1 MLDILIK
8 NARILDG
15 TGNPWQPGDVAIQDG
30 RIAAMGRVE
39 GEAAQTIDAAGLFCT
54 PGFIDPHGHDEGYAL
69 TDEETHAKLSQGV
82 TTDVSGNCGLSLAPV
97 SPDHAAELAAAV
109 ALLTPPKN
117 LKDFSTFDDF
127 LRAMEARP
135 HAINLAYQV
144 GHGALRIAVTGM
156 ENRPATAK
164 ELDAMCGMLR
174 EALQSGAVGMSVGML
189 YPPGNIATQDELV
202 ALCRILRD
210 YDRIMTIHIRDEA
223 DRVVES
229 VKEAIDLARLSGCF
243 VNISHHKALG
253 LSNWGKVDTTLG
265 LIEEANA
272 QGVAVGFD
280 QYPYNANCTGLNTI
294 LPPSY
299 LLTDQTELVSN
310 LRTKEF
316 REQVRHAIMN
326 PTEIWDNYARNV
338 GMDRTLVIKADATPE
353 AVGIRVSEY
362 AAARG
367 LEPLDAAF
375 QLLAD
380 NNLDVVAVYFSISDE
395 DIATVMRNINGMFGS
410 DGIYVPGGKKTH
422 PRIMGTMPRVL
433 GHYVRE
439 KGVLRLDEAVRK
451 MTSLPARRMR
461 LARKGLLLEG
471 YDADIVLFD
480 AATVTDTA
488 DFIKDSYAPNQGIR
502 HVIVNG
508 RIAMTDNIYT
518 GAASG
523 RVYRAR

>member
-1 MLDILIK
+1 
-8 NARILDG
+8 
-15 TGNPWQPGDVAIQDG
+15 
-30 RIAAMGRVE
+30 
-39 GEAAQTIDAAGLFCT
+39 
-54 PGFIDPHGHDEGYAL
+54 
-69 TDEETHAKLSQGV
+69 
-82 TTDVSGNCGLSLAPV
+82 
-97 SPDHAAELAAAV
+97 
-109 ALLTPPKN
+109 
-117 LKDFSTFDDF
+117 
-127 LRAMEARP
+127 
-135 HAINLAYQV
+135 
-144 GHGALRIAVTGM
+144 
-156 ENRPATAK
+156 
-164 ELDAMCGMLR
+164 
-174 EALQSGAVGMSVGML
+174 
-189 YPPGNIATQDELV
+189 
-202 ALCRILRD
+202 
-210 YDRIMTIHIRDEA
+210 
-223 DRVVES
+223 
-229 VKEAIDLARLSGCF
+229 
-243 VNISHHKALG
+243 
-253 LSNWGKVDTTLG
+253 
-265 LIEEANA
+265 
-272 QGVAVGFD
+272 
-280 QYPYNANCTGLNTI
+280 
-294 LPPSY
+294 
-299 LLTDQTELVSN
+299 
-310 LRTKEF
+310 
-316 REQVRHAIMN
+316 
-326 PTEIWDNYARNV
+326 
-338 GMDRTLVIKADATPE
+338 MDRTLVIKADATPE

-367 LEPLDAAF
+367 LEPMDAAF

-508 RIAMTDNIYT
+508 RIAMTDNTYT